1 MKIQH
6 HLLAA
11 TLAACCG
18 SAAAQSSVTLYGIVD
33 LGLVAERGDVNGA
46 LNKLSSGAGSVS
58 RFGLRGTEDL
68 GGGLAAIFTLESGVK
83 ADTGEQDNAGVLF
96 QRQAWMGLRSKTWGT
111 LTMGRQYTPFYT
123 TFSNYADPFGTNFA
137 GTARN
142 LFPVSGATTRASN
155 SVMYASPEF
164 NGFSAD
170 LQVALG
176 EQAGSSTAGR
186 QSSYALAYRKG
197 ALNLR
202 LGRLERN
209 SDIAGGVDRD
219 SGSNTILAANY
230 DFGSIKLYA
239 AYEADKGYNV
249 GTLPNTSNPYGGVP
263 PTPSTDAREVML
275 GFTMPL
281 GKGSLIAS
289 HIHKDD
295 RSSFNQDARQNAIGY
310 VYPLSPRT
318 NVYTAYAHI
327 DNKHG
332 AGYTVGNNGEVGSGD
347 SAFNLGLRHSF

>member
-6 HLLAA
+6 HLMAAALAA
-11 TLAACCG
+11 SFG
-18 SAAAQSSVTLYGIVD
+18 SAAAQSNVTLYGIVD
-33 LGLVAERGDVNGA
+33 LGLVAERGGVNGA
-46 LNKLSSGAGSVS
+46 LNKISSGAGSVS

-68 GGGLAAIFTLESGVK
+68 GGGLSAIFTLESGVK

-96 QRQAWMGLRSKTWGT
+96 QRQSWMGLRSKTWGT
-111 LTMGRQYTPFYT
+111 LTLGRQYTPFYT
-123 TFSNYADPFGTNFA
+123 TFSNYADPFGTNYA

-142 LFPVSGATTRASN
+142 LFPVSGATTRVSN
-155 SVMYASPEF
+155 SVLYASPEF

-170 LQVALG
+170 VQVALG
-176 EQAGSSTAGR
+176 EQAGSLTAGR
-186 QSSYALAYRKG
+186 QTSYALTYHKS
-197 ALNLR
+197 ALNVR
-202 LGRLERN
+202 VGRLERN
-209 SDIAGGVDRD
+209 SDISGGADHD

-230 DFGSIKLYA
+230 DFGGIKLYG

-263 PTPSTDAREVML
+263 PTPSDNSRELIV

-327 DNKHG
+327 DNKNG